1 MYRWWDD
8 NETSV
13 SLDFVLKNKLAVI
26 VSNRIWKKKIQYC
39 NQGNT
44 CPKITFAH
52 LHCCYWKNLKQ

>member
-26 VSNRIWKKKIQYC
+26 VSNRIWKKKF
-39 NQGNT
+39 NT
-44 CPKITFAH
+44 VIKEIPAQKSLLFICIDVTGKI
-52 LHCCYWKNLKQ
+52 